1 MTDSITSEEFDFLAK
16 RAGYTLTPDQ
26 KAEIMGA
33 YPYVVAMIARVHQT
47 RGREAEPAHI
57 FVPGEGLTP

>member
-1 MTDSITSEEFDFLAK
+1 MTASITPEEFDFLAR
-16 RAGYTLTPDQ
+16 RAGYTLTPEQ
-26 KAEIMGA
+26 KSEIMGA
-33 YPYVVAMIARVHQT
+33 YPYVAAMIARVHQS